1 MRTEIIEIKDHQNE
15 INEIELV
22 DSHTEF
28 IRFRSWGGSGLFS
41 EFEFTLSNSQN
52 SNFTIQIECREGE
65 EEIIEKGLRNCVSK
79 LIDLYNQLGFKI
91 LPFNLYLRNYRV
103 HHIDTKP
110 VCYED
115 PLRKRIC
122 ELIDEELKF
131 KLIVNTNIRSSKANF
146 ITYKEETYHRHS
158 EFAIMHRLP
167 WSNEET
173 LVLNDNWRFQ
183 IEIGGLDWHS
193 EKSTIEVDIQNHFQ
207 SNKPNYIALEINNN
221 IPHFIA
227 VSINNEIRKFIEKVY
242 SMNYNPSGMK
252 IKFRELTSW
261 SGKYAEERM
270 FNSLRVNLRELISSK
285 ENYELKETKPMG
297 NKR

>member
-1 MRTEIIEIKDHQNE
+1 MRTQIIEIKDHQNE
-15 INEIELV
+15 INEIDLV

-52 SNFTIQIECREGE
+52 SNFTIQIECREGDE
-65 EEIIEKGLRNCVSK
+65 EMIEKGLRNCISK
-79 LIDLYNQLGFKI
+79 LIERYNQLGFKI
-91 LPFNLYLRNYRV
+91 LPFNLYLKNYRV
-103 HHIDTKP
+103 HQIDTKP

-115 PLRKRIC
+115 PIRKRIC
-122 ELIDEELKF
+122 ELIDEEVKF
-131 KLIVNTNIRSSKANF
+131 KLKVNTNIRSSKANF
-146 ITYKEETYHRHS
+146 ITYKETTYHRHS

-167 WSNEET
+167 WSNDET

-207 SNKPNYIALEINNN
+207 PNKPNYIALEINNN

-227 VSINNEIRKFIEKVY
+227 VSINNEISKFIEKVY
-242 SMNYNPSGMK
+242 SLNYNPSGMK

-261 SGKYAEERM
+261 SGKYAEERI
-270 FNSLRVNLRELISSK
+270 FNSLRVSLRELISSK
-285 ENYELKETKPMG
+285 ENYELKETKPVD
-297 NKR
+297 NK